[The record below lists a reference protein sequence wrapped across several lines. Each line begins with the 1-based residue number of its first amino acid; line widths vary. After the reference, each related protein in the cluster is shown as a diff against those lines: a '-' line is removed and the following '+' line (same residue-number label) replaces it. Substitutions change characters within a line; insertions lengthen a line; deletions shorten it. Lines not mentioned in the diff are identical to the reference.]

1 MQRSPNR
8 FGTVTFRGP
17 DNITLEALA
26 PSSEITLGLAELR
39 QVADLN
45 ASRVEANLYDISP
58 QDSLTLRV
66 SGANNGFANQVAV
79 NVLADD
85 PAFAGFSGNSRPA
98 IGRRQISGSLPQ
110 TGVSPRASGGVVMDF
125 GRFAR
130 GEITLANENL
140 SVSNV
145 IASDAA
151 TFRQRFFDVYAETRF
166 SSRRTDMDV
175 QILSVEANGLA
186 RGELNFLLSDFRQIT
201 SRNIITARLDQT
213 GAILR
218 GAGTREESLEEL
230 ASYIS
235 LNRMGFADSNALAL
249 IERLN
254 LTRFIGSVDTV
265 SADDAERLLDVIR
278 FALEMSR

>member
-1 MQRSPNR
+1 
-8 FGTVTFRGP
+8 
-17 DNITLEALA
+17 
-26 PSSEITLGLAELR
+26 
-39 QVADLN
+39 
-45 ASRVEANLYDISP
+45 
-58 QDSLTLRV
+58 
-66 SGANNGFANQVAV
+66 
-79 NVLADD
+79 
-85 PAFAGFSGNSRPA
+85 
-98 IGRRQISGSLPQ
+98 
-110 TGVSPRASGGVVMDF
+110 
-125 GRFAR
+125 
-130 GEITLANENL
+130 
-140 SVSNV
+140 
-145 IASDAA
+145 
-151 TFRQRFFDVYAETRF
+151 
-166 SSRRTDMDV
+166 MDV

-218 GAGTREESLEEL
+218 GAGTREEALEEL

-235 LNRMGFADSNALAL
+235 LNRMGFADSDALAL